1 MDVTRRPRQHGQRRA
16 VAAGERLLRHF
27 GARRAGIRT
36 RQRRDSQHPALSEVP
51 RRPERKRSI
60 RGWTSPPSVTPAAVK
75 ADTQTY
81 APSSAAVTIRAR
93 TPASSRIGTVVAL
106 ADSCAG
112 WGCLAT
118 LPDGIAGFTTSE
130 LKVNLVATT
139 QMPDALICVSQM
151 LHGGR
156 STQVWDATVTRSR
169 NGRAIA
175 HYRATQ
181 HLLTEQR

>member
-1 MDVTRRPRQHGQRRA
+1 MSLLARDAAISRPAGNRRPRQAVRRPDLRRLPQDQWPA
-16 VAAGERLLRHF
+16 ALAANLRTGLTGFLDCQILRLRPGGIEARLALRDELMLAAGDVLH
-27 GARRAGIRT
+27 A
-36 RQRRDSQHPALSEVP
+36 
-51 RRPERKRSI
+51 
-60 RGWTSPPSVTPAAVK
+60 
-75 ADTQTY
+75 
-81 APSSAAVTIRAR
+81 
-93 TPASSRIGTVVAL
+93 GTVVTL

-139 QMPDALICVSQM
+139 RMPDALICVAQL

-156 STQVWDATVTRSR
+156 STQVWDATVTRER
-169 NGRAIA
+169 DGRAIA

-181 HLLTEQR
+181 HLLTAQR